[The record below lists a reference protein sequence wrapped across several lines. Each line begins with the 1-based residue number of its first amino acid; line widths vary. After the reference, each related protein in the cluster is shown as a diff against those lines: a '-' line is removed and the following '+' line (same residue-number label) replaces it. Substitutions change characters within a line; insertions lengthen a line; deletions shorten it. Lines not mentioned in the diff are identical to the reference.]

1 MTDITSSC
9 TFYAD
14 AGQVKRILVIL
25 PATAASGD
33 TIDLNSD
40 VANGYGAKIKTIT
53 NTLLQDDLG
62 ADKTATWVPGTG
74 IITLGT
80 ITTGIHNLIVWGLG

>member
-1 MTDITSSC
+1 MTAVTETFRKIGVYGDLKHIIIQTSS
-9 TFYAD
+9 A
-14 AGQVKRILVIL
+14 A
-25 PATAASGD
+25 ATGF

-40 VANGYGAKIKTIT
+40 VADGRGAAINTIL

-74 IITLGT
+74 IITLGS
-80 ITTGIHNLIVWGLG
+80 ISTGIHNLSIWGF